1 LPNALRQAGARV
13 TDVVAYRTAAPE
25 KVDAAVLGQLRRGDV
40 DVVVFA
46 SPSALHN
53 LCDLVPAADLS
64 RLPERVQFAAIG
76 PTTARALRESGIRVE
91 IESNE
96 SSSAALADAIAKHY
110 QRHAARAGRS

>member
-1 LPNALRQAGARV
+1 
-13 TDVVAYRTAAPE
+13 
-25 KVDAAVLGQLRRGDV
+25 
-40 DVVVFA
+40 
-46 SPSALHN
+46 
-53 LCDLVPAADLS
+53 
-64 RLPERVQFAAIG
+64 VQFASIG